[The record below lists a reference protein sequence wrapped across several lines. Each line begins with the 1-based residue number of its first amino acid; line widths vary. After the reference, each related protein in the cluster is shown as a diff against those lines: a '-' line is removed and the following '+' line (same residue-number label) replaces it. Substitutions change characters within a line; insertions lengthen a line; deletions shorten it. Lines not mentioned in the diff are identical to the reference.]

1 MRIAQ
6 VVCAVQLTVFR
17 VAGHSSLL
25 YRRSMNTRI
34 FNVGG
39 QRVGVQVIPASAVP
53 RAPPASV
60 TVVQSDIQHAAPEAE
75 VRKFD
80 CS

>member
-1 MRIAQ
+1 
-6 VVCAVQLTVFR
+6 
-17 VAGHSSLL
+17 
-25 YRRSMNTRI
+25 MNTRV

-53 RAPPASV
+53 RGPPASV
-60 TVVQSDIQHAAPEAE
+60 TVVQSDIQHAAPEVE

>member
-1 MRIAQ
+1 
-6 VVCAVQLTVFR
+6 
-17 VAGHSSLL
+17 
-25 YRRSMNTRI
+25 MNTRV

-53 RAPPASV
+53 RGPQASV
-60 TVVQSDIQHAAPEAE
+60 TVVHSDIQHAAPEAE

>member
-1 MRIAQ
+1 
-6 VVCAVQLTVFR
+6 
-17 VAGHSSLL
+17 
-25 YRRSMNTRI
+25 MNTRV

-53 RAPPASV
+53 RGPASV